1 MDSQFIFPISIEKF
15 AAYLDDNLQE
25 NEMQEIEAAISQND
39 SLEELVEMSDMIDE
53 DVQTYLQDDFTHDA
67 DMSMLD
73 ESDFEIPQFDE
84 ISEGIPLVANEADGS
99 DENIEDVLDI
109 PADTVPTDFNQLTD
123 IHEDI
128 DDFPDFDVLNHDQ
141 EHLPNDDS
149 IFHDDN
155 NVDLQDMN
163 LFSPN
168 E

>member
-39 SLEELVEMSDMIDE
+39 SLEELVDMSDMIDE
-53 DVQTYLQDDFTHDA
+53 DVQTYLQDDFTYDA

-84 ISEGIPLVANEADGS
+84 ISEEISLVASAADGS
-99 DENIEDVLDI
+99 DENIDGMLDVAAAAEPIVID
-109 PADTVPTDFNQLTD
+109 QLTD
-123 IHEDI
+123 IN
-128 DDFPDFDVLNHDQ
+128 DDQYDFTDSDVLSHDQ

-149 IFHDDN
+149 IFHDEN

-168 E
+168 D

>member
-1 MDSQFIFPISIEKF
+1 MDSQFISPISIEKF
-15 AAYLDDNLQE
+15 AAYLDDNLPE

-39 SLEELVEMSDMIDE
+39 RLEELVEMSDMIDE
-53 DVQTYLQDDFTHDA
+53 DVLTYLQDDFTYDA

-84 ISEGIPLVANEADGS
+84 ISEEIPLVASASDGS
-99 DENIEDVLDI
+99 DENIDGMLDVA
-109 PADTVPTDFNQLTD
+109 ADTVPTDIDQLTD
-123 IHEDI
+123 IY
-128 DDFPDFDVLNHDQ
+128 DDQDELTDFDMLNHNQ
-141 EHLPNDDS
+141 EHLPNGDS
-149 IFHDDN
+149 IFHDEN

>member
-1 MDSQFIFPISIEKF
+1 MDSQFISPISIEKF
-15 AAYLDDNLQE
+15 AAYLDDNLPE
-25 NEMQEIEAAISQND
+25 NEMQEIEVAISQND

-53 DVQTYLQDDFTHDA
+53 DVQIYLQDDFTYDA

-84 ISEGIPLVANEADGS
+84 ISEEIPLVASAADSS
-99 DENIEDVLDI
+99 DENIDDILDI
-109 PADTVPTDFNQLTD
+109 PADTVPTDIDQLTD
-123 IHEDI
+123 IHDDL
-128 DDFPDFDVLNHDQ
+128 DDFPDLNHDQ
-141 EHLPNDDS
+141 EHLPNDES